1 MNISPLPL
9 HPDTPAPQSAVTVTE
24 LRDPTLVGQSI
35 EVLNQDVVKL
45 SYNPLRARRIIV
57 RLGNCIILFHSTNL
71 PIRTRTSLQ
80 AGFVAYTAF
89 GSGAVG
95 TVNGLPFGP
104 EQILASAPDIEIEMI
119 VAAGYESIAFL
130 LPPEM
135 IRDHAV
141 RRQREEEFRMPH
153 GVKLL
158 SPCSAGARELYQWGR
173 RLIDL
178 ASRKPD
184 VFDFP
189 QVQFFCRAELLEK
202 LLATLG
208 LAKPVEPS
216 MHDLTQQEHSRIVQI
231 SENYAISHSAERIHV
246 TDLCE
251 AAGVSERTLQYAFK
265 ELMGMPPM
273 AYLTRLRLHRARQT
287 LRSESY
293 ASTTVAKE
301 ALRWGFWHFGDFS
314 RAYKEC
320 FGELPSDT
328 LRKQSDSGDIV

>member
-1 MNISPLPL
+1 MINSPLTLPA
-9 HPDTPAPQSAVTVTE
+9 DTPVVQTAVTVTE
-24 LRDPTLVGQSI
+24 LHDPTSVGQSI
-35 EVLNQDVVKL
+35 VILNQDVVKL
-45 SYNPLRARRIIV
+45 SSSPLRAKRIIV
-57 RLGNCIILFHSTNL
+57 RLGDCSILFHSTNL

-89 GSGAVG
+89 GPGAVG

-104 EQILASAPDIEIEMI
+104 EQILASAPDIEVELI
-119 VAAGYESIAFL
+119 VAAGYESVAFVV
-130 LPPEM
+130 PPDM
-135 IRDHAV
+135 IRDHLV
-141 RRQREEEFRMPH
+141 RRQREDEFCMPQ

-158 SPCSAGARELYQWGR
+158 SPCSTGARELYQWGR

-189 QVQFFCRAELLEK
+189 QVQSVGRAELLEK

-208 LAKPVEPS
+208 SAKHVEPS

-231 SENYAISHSAERIHV
+231 SENYAISNSTERIHV

-273 AYLTRLRLHRARQT
+273 AYLTRLRLHRARQN
-287 LRSESY
+287 LRSASY

-314 RAYKEC
+314 RSYKEC

-328 LRKQSDSGDIV
+328 LRNAGR